1 MNILITGASSGIGRS
16 IAHDLSQ
23 RGHRVFGTSRRP
35 DDSPNGI
42 EMVPL
47 EVTDDASVAH
57 CVAHVLQRA
66 GAIDVLINN
75 AGYHLYGAAEE
86 TSVDELDDQ
95 MQTNFYGAVRMI
107 QAVLP
112 GMRAQRAGKIVNIG
126 SIGGFIALPYTSA
139 YSASKFALEGYSEA
153 LRYELLP
160 LGIYVALIEPTG
172 VKTGTQQASI
182 RAVAAH
188 SPVFGV
194 GRAAAHRDFLAYID
208 RTGVAMDEVAAAVRR
223 VIEQP
228 QPALRHHVGTSR
240 LVVGKALMP
249 QGMWESVMRRQF
261 PVAVANHT
269 AEA

>member
-16 IAHDLSQ
+16 LAQDLKQ
-23 RGHRVFGTSRRP
+23 RGHHVFGTSRKP
-35 DDSPNGI
+35 DGPSNGV

-47 EVTDDASVAH
+47 EVTDAASVVH
-57 CVAHVLQRA
+57 CVEDVLQRA

-112 GMRAQRAGKIVNIG
+112 GMRSRRAGKIVNIG
-126 SIGGFIALPYTSA
+126 SIGGFIGLPYTSA

-160 LGIYVALIEPTG
+160 LGIYVALVEPTG
-172 VKTGTQQASI
+172 VKTGTQEASI
-182 RAVAAH
+182 RPVATH
-188 SPVFGV
+188 SPVFGA

-208 RTGVAMDEVAAAVRR
+208 RTGVAMEEVAAAVRR
-223 VIEQP
+223 VIDQP
-228 QPALRHHVGTSR
+228 HPALRHHVGTSR
-240 LVVGKALMP
+240 LVVGKALAP
-249 QGMWESVMRRQF
+249 QGMWESAMRRQF
-261 PVAVANHT
+261 PVVVSNHEM
-269 AEA
+269 EA